1 MSSVKLTDEE
11 KRNLEIVKEWT
22 KLYSTYGSVSR
33 MVDEVYADMCEVL
46 TPLQG
51 IYFARLGKSKENWRT
66 LEIEIE
72 KLFKKRHMEVV
83 SAHASGNTVALEA
96 KVTMT
101 TVDGKTYKDWFAAFL
116 TFENGRIIKDHTYMN
131 DSLPRGLPRET
142 FTPGFKQAMKKI
154 LKEQ

>member
-1 MSSVKLTDEE
+1 MSSAKLTDEE
-11 KRNLEIVKEWT
+11 KRNLEVVKNWA
-22 KLYSTYGSVSR
+22 KLYSTYGSASR
-33 MVDEVYADMCEVL
+33 LVDETYTDTCEVL

-51 IYFARLGKSKENWRT
+51 IYFARSGKSKENWRT

-83 SAHASGNTVALEA
+83 SAFPRGNTVALEA

-101 TVDGKTYKDWFAAFL
+101 TPDGKTYKDWFAAFL

-131 DSLPRGLPRET
+131 DNFPRDLPRET
-142 FTPGFKQAMKKI
+142 FTPEFRQAMKTI